1 MLKMV
6 IDTMGS
12 DNGTGATVPGIITF
26 LKNHSDVE
34 IYAVGKIEELEPL
47 KAYSNVTLID
57 ARQVVPMEAGALDV
71 MRAKDSSMLVA
82 INKFLEIGADAI
94 VSAGSTGGFLS
105 STTLKLK
112 LIDGVERAA
121 LISPFPTKIKGKK
134 VTVLDI
140 GANNE
145 NTPEQLVQFA
155 KLGKIYANKVFGI
168 QTPNIYLL
176 SNGAEDGKGSPTVK
190 AAHKLLRQE
199 NLEGFKGNIE
209 ARYALDGEA
218 DVIVT
223 GGFEGNIF
231 LKGVEGVASMMGKM
245 IKKAFKRNIFSMI
258 GYLFAKKGFK
268 EISETMEYKST
279 GGAMLLGV
287 NGVVVKGHGSSDAY
301 SFSCAMEVAYKMAK
315 ANIVEQIKEG
325 IKENAK

>member
-1 MLKMV
+1 MLKIV
-6 IDTMGS
+6 VDTMGS
-12 DNGTGATVPGIITF
+12 DNGTGATVPGIIEF
-26 LKNHSDVE
+26 LKEHSDVE
-34 IYAVGKIEELEPL
+34 VYAVGKIEELEPL
-47 KAYSNVTLID
+47 KGYPNVTLID

-82 INKFLEIGADAI
+82 INKFLEVGADAI

-105 STTLKLK
+105 ATTLKLK
-112 LIDGVERAA
+112 LIEGVERAA
-121 LISPFPTKIKGKK
+121 LITNFPTRIKGKK

-155 KLGKIYANKVFGI
+155 KLGKIYSNKVFGI
-168 QTPNIYLL
+168 KEPKIFLL

-199 NLEGFKGNIE
+199 NMPGFMGNIE
-209 ARYALDGEA
+209 ARYALDGDA
-218 DVIVT
+218 DVIVS

-231 LKGVEGVASMMGKM
+231 LKCAEGVASMMGKM

-258 GYLFAKKGFK
+258 GYLFARKGIK
-268 EISETMEYKST
+268 EIS
-279 GGAMLLGV
+279 
-287 NGVVVKGHGSSDAY
+287 
-301 SFSCAMEVAYKMAK
+301 
-315 ANIVEQIKEG
+315 
-325 IKENAK
+325 